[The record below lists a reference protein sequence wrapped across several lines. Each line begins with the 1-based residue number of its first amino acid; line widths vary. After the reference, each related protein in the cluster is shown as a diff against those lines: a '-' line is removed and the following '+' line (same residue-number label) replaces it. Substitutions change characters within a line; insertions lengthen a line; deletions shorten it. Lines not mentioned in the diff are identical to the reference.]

1 MLIDCETCVVRG
13 LACGDCVVT
22 VMLGAPPGAIE
33 VDTEEQSALDVLAR
47 SGLVP
52 RLQMVPPFEVPIA
65 VAPGEVTAADVVSNP
80 RGYRAT
86 GTAP

>member
-1 MLIDCETCVVRG
+1 MVIDCDSCVVRG

-33 VDTEEQSALDVLAR
+33 VDHDEEFALEVLAR

-52 RLQMVPPFEVPIA
+52 RLQMTPPTT
-65 VAPGEVTAADVVSNP
+65 APGGDA
-80 RGYRAT
+80 YRPT

>member
-1 MLIDCETCVVRG
+1 MVIDCDSCVVRG

-33 VDTEEQSALDVLAR
+33 VDQDEASALDVLAR

-52 RLQMVPPFEVPIA
+52 RLQMTPPSTDP
-65 VAPGEVTAADVVSNP
+65 PGSPLPSRDRDVSAFRP
-80 RGYRAT
+80 T
-86 GTAP
+86 GTAH

>member
-1 MLIDCETCVVRG
+1 MLIDCDTCVVRG

-33 VDTEEQSALDVLAR
+33 VDGEEASALEALAR

-52 RLQMVPPFEVPIA
+52 RLQMTPPIPTDPTEQTTSCGPA
-65 VAPGEVTAADVVSNP
+65 GH
-80 RGYRAT
+80 GYRPT

>member
-1 MLIDCETCVVRG
+1 MVIDCDSCVVRG

-33 VDTEEQSALDVLAR
+33 VDHEEASALDVLAR

-52 RLQMVPPFEVPIA
+52 RLQMTPP
-65 VAPGEVTAADVVSNP
+65 S
-80 RGYRAT
+80 T
-86 GTAP
+86 GTEG